1 MKKKGHLVK
10 GGLLALS
17 ILFILAGCGQNQSP
31 VSPTGSLDDEAC
43 IRALVEENEDMFSY
57 DYQDGSEEVAAR
69 SDEPAL
75 SKELNGIE
83 PVAFWRE
90 ITDREK
96 NIDIYIYKD
105 SLGAHAEVTIT
116 TSLQGWFH
124 TVTMDSEYTKE
135 IDDTAVRYAYLERS
149 AAGAGQVTARH
160 GGWELKAVSGWEV
173 ASNPCTKMIYSVQV
187 TSSSGAV
194 DTTITDMSSLWDVED
209 LFVLEPGDSVTLTVD
224 TGNPEDLV
232 FLHAPLFFRRPFQ
245 HIGGGVFQGTWVT
258 ADGPS
263 MPPRPRHATI
273 DVIDHGTVF
282 DDGLPYDSRA
292 WGMIYFVGEGPEVD

>member
-1 MKKKGHLVK
+1 MKKKGDLVK
-10 GGLLALS
+10 GGLLAMA
-17 ILFILAGCGQNQSP
+17 ILFVLGGCGQNESP
-31 VSPTGSLDDEAC
+31 LSPTGTLDDEAC
-43 IRALVEENEDMFSY
+43 VRSLVEDNAELFSY
-57 DYQDGSEEVAAR
+57 DYQDGSEEIAAGG
-69 SDEPAL
+69 DDPAMI
-75 SKELNGIE
+75 KELDGID

-96 NIDIYIYKD
+96 DVDIHIYKD

-124 TVTMDSEYTKE
+124 TVTMDSDYTKE

-149 AAGAGQVTARH
+149 AHQTGEAHARH

-173 ASNPCTKMIYSVQV
+173 VSNPCTKMINSVQV
-187 TSSSGAV
+187 TASSGAV
-194 DTTITDMSSLWDVED
+194 DTLLTDVSSLWDLDE

-232 FLHAPLFFRRPFQ
+232 FLHAPRFFRRPFQ
-245 HIGGGVFQGTWVT
+245 HIGGGIFQGTWVT
-258 ADGPS
+258 ADDPNG
-263 MPPRPRHATI
+263 PPRPRHATI

-282 DDGLPYDSRA
+282 DDAMPYDSRA
-292 WGMIYFVGEGPEVD
+292 WGMVYFVGEGPLAD